1 MAFKKNEAVAAPP
14 LFAWSYAA
22 RRRTQMT
29 NGHEHERTDD
39 ELFAAAE
46 AGLKGHGA
54 VVEAM
59 RRLRNTLDALRR
71 SNDRY
76 SKLMS
81 FLTIVLTILTAVQ
94 LYKVFRP

>member
-1 MAFKKNEAVAAPP
+1 
-14 LFAWSYAA
+14 
-22 RRRTQMT
+22 MT

-39 ELFAAAE
+39 ELAAAE
-46 AGLKGHGA
+46 WGLRGQGA
-54 VVEAM
+54 LVEAM

-76 SKLMS
+76 SRLML

-94 LYKVFRP
+94 LYKVFRTITGLAFSTTQSRCRGA